1 MYLSRPN
8 GVWRAGLAVAG
19 VAAVVN
25 LIVFAVAKAA
35 GVTFVVSF
43 PGEPP
48 QDVNA
53 FTVVL
58 VTVIGVSLGT
68 ALTALAVRRL
78 QRGLLVARITAAV
91 LTVASLVIPISVEAS
106 TSTKVSLATMHVL
119 GGAIFVFGMGFVRDG
134 SEAPKEVAYE
144 R

>member
-1 MYLSRPN
+1 MSRPI
-8 GVWRAGLAVAG
+8 GAWRAGLAVAG
-19 VAAVVN
+19 MAAVVN
-25 LIVFAVAKAA
+25 VIVFAVAKAA
-35 GVTFVVSF
+35 GVAFVVSF
-43 PGEPP
+43 SGKPP

-53 FTVVL
+53 FTVLV

-78 QRGLLVARITAAV
+78 QGGLLVARITAAV

-119 GGAIFVFGMGFVRDG
+119 GGAIFVLGMGFVRDG
-134 SEAPKEVAYE
+134 SEASKEVAYE
-144 R
+144 Q